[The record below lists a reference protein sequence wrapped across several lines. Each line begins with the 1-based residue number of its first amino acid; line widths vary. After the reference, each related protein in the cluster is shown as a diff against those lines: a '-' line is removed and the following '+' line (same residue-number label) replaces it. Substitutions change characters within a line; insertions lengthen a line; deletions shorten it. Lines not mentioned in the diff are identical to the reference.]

1 MFALTRFVTLACLLQ
16 GFANA
21 APPALDYSL
30 SRRDF
35 ALDGKVAHA
44 RDIAST
50 YVESAN
56 VAREDFG
63 ATGSLIMRGPPPPLP
78 PSPTPVPPPAPAPHP
93 RDAAPHPP
101 PPSPSPPPP
110 VPVPHPRDAAP

>member
-30 SRRDF
+30 SRRNF
-35 ALDGKVAHA
+35 ALDAKAAYA

-63 ATGSLIMRGPPPPLP
+63 ADGSLIMRGEYSPLRSCIFILKYASIGLPPPPPPPPLP
-78 PSPTPVPPPAPAPHP
+78 PRSPTTADYFARAGGSSTCV
-93 RDAAPHPP
+93 
-101 PPSPSPPPP
+101 
-110 VPVPHPRDAAP
+110 